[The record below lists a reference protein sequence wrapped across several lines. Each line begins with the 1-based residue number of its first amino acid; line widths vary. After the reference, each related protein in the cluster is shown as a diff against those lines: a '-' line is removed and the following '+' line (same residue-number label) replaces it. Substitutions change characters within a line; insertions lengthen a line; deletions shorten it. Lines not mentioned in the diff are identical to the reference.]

1 MMNLAVSFQKK
12 KKNLAVHLQIHFRL
26 HWRALILTKTSVA
39 ELICNVNVWDQIVQ
53 FLWISVF
60 RTD

>member
-1 MMNLAVSFQKK
+1 MMNLAI
-12 KKNLAVHLQIHFRL
+12 HLQIHFRL